1 MTASQRGMIASPA
14 TGLLVYQ
21 TDGTPG
27 FYFYNGGWTQLG
39 AQGPAGPQGPTGPT
53 GATGATGATGPQGS
67 QGPMGMTG
75 PAGPAGATGPAGP
88 AGPGVPTGGTANQVL
103 AKLNGDDYN
112 TQWVTPASGGAD
124 NLGDHTATQN
134 LNMANNDLLGVDSLV
149 ANTMRIG
156 RSIYNVKTVTTLSA
170 VTNIVASSWPSD
182 ILDYSI
188 VRLSGT
194 ASGATLH
201 GFPAGKEGQVIHIL
215 VNTGQNLIV
224 ASGSTTEPTPTNRIF
239 LQVQG
244 GNITTTGSAGFTM
257 IYVNSVWYFLH
268 DRL

>member
-1 MTASQRGMIASPA
+1 MTKFFSTFIFLVIVSATISAQVGINTASPNASAALDVTSTDKGLLIPRVASTGDIASPTA
-14 TGLLVYQ
+14 GMMVYQ
-21 TDGTPG
+21 TGGTAG
-27 FYFYNGGWTQLG
+27 FYFYNSSWNLVGGG
-39 AQGPAGPQGPTGPT
+39 
-53 GATGATGATGPQGS
+53 
-67 QGPMGMTG
+67 
-75 PAGPAGATGPAGP
+75 
-88 AGPGVPTGGTANQVL
+88 
-103 AKLNGDDYN
+103 
-112 TQWVTPASGGAD
+112 D

-156 RSIYNVKTVTTLSA
+156 RSIYNVKTVSTLTA

-188 VRLSGT
+188 IRVPGT

-215 VNTGQNLIV
+215 LNTGQNLIV
-224 ASGSTTEPTPTNRIF
+224 ASASVTEPTATNRIF

-257 IYVNSVWYFLH
+257 IYVNNFWYFLH